1 MGLLRRLGL
10 WLLHRVSPRPIRRDI
25 SRLAPQEGDAGARLA
40 RETVIV
46 GGPLK
51 PDHRR
56 LATRDARL
64 LPKPPDQKRSAWTG
78 RRRKVM
84 TVGEAKRLFGATL
97 RTRNRGLRDLA
108 PDEDQLARYGLPVW
122 RTEEDLAAALGLT
135 VGGLRAFSI
144 HRQRERTE
152 HYLRF
157 AVPKRSGGERIILA
171 PKKRLKAVQRRLL
184 NLLVS
189 RLPVS
194 EHAHGFRPG
203 RSVRTAAAPHVGR
216 RVVLRLDLQD
226 FFPSVTFARV
236 RGLLVA
242 LGYGYPVATT
252 LAVLMTEA
260 ERQPVE
266 IDGVLYHV
274 PVTPRSC
281 PQGAPTSPGLCNAV
295 LLRLD
300 RRLAGLAS
308 CHGFAY
314 TRYADD
320 LTFSGDGD
328 RKAVGALLAAAGRIV
343 AAEGFRMNREK
354 TRVMSLG
361 RRQEVCGVTVNRD
374 LGLSRRERRRL
385 RAELHHLAQERAA
398 GRPDPAGE
406 ERARGRLAYLSM
418 LNPEQARTI
427 ERGAEAKGQG
437 TAIDPQTVPPRR

>member
-10 WLLHRVSPRPIRRDI
+10 WLLHRISPRPIRREI
-25 SRLAPQEGDAGARLA
+25 SRLAPQDGDGDALQTW
-40 RETVIV
+40 ESVTV
-46 GGPLK
+46 GGPVK
-51 PDHRR
+51 PNHRR
-56 LATRDARL
+56 LAVRDPRL
-64 LPKPPDQKRSAWTG
+64 LPKPPDRKRSAWTG

-84 TVGEAKRLFGATL
+84 TADEATRLFGPTL
-97 RTRNRGLRDLA
+97 RTRNRHLRDLA
-108 PDEDQLARYGLPVW
+108 PDEEQLARYGLPVW
-122 RTEEDLAAALGLT
+122 RNEAELAAALGLT
-135 VGGLRAFSI
+135 VGALRAFSI

-157 AVPKRSGGERIILA
+157 AVPKRSGGQRIILA
-171 PKKRLKAVQRRLL
+171 PKKRLKAVQRRLHE
-184 NLLVS
+184 LLVA

-203 RSVRTAAAPHVGR
+203 RNVRTAAAPHVGR
-216 RVVLRLDLQD
+216 RVLLRLDLQD

-266 IDGVLYHV
+266 IDGTIFYV

-300 RRLAGLAS
+300 RRLAGLARR
-308 CHGFAY
+308 HGFAY

-328 RKAVGALLAAAGRIV
+328 RKAVAALGAAAGRII
-343 AAEGFRMNREK
+343 AAEGFRVNREK

-385 RAELHHLAQERAA
+385 RAELHHLARERAA
-398 GRPDPAGE
+398 GRPDPAAE
-406 ERARGRLAYLSM
+406 ERARGRLAYLAM
-418 LNPEQARTI
+418 LNPGQARAV
-427 ERGAEAKGQG
+427 ERAGQ
-437 TAIDPQTVPPRR
+437 